1 MKLRHGTRIIGQ
13 RGQSPRVYKEGR
25 VRSVVGEAEKRA
37 AGRKNAK
44 TVDKKLQY
52 YQGAE
57 ALLPIRAL
65 YKSGR
70 LDEFHNWRVKDLAQ
84 VAFDA
89 A

>member
-1 MKLRHGTRIIGQ
+1 MAVRIGTAADMKGMTYSAMLA
-13 RGQSPRVYKEGR
+13 VYER
-25 VRSVVGEAEKRA
+25 
-37 AGRKNAK
+37 
-44 TVDKKLQY
+44 
-52 YQGAE
+52 AE
-57 ALLPIRAL
+57 ALAMVSAFGGGRDRNVARAL